1 MGKRKNS
8 KAPAALI
15 AEEPPNTPTY
25 RDQIQRAIVLLGN
38 RSNGLNFGA
47 KARAELVA
55 LVGGYPSPPT
65 AARWKLA
72 LKQVVDDPIFD
83 RTA

>member
-1 MGKRKNS
+1 MAKRRTS
-8 KAPAALI
+8 KAPAALS
-15 AEEPPNTPTY
+15 AEEPPSTPTY
-25 RDQIQRAIVLLGN
+25 REQVQRAIVLLGN
-38 RSNGLNFGA
+38 RSNGLDLGA

-55 LVGGYPSPPT
+55 LVGGYPTPPT